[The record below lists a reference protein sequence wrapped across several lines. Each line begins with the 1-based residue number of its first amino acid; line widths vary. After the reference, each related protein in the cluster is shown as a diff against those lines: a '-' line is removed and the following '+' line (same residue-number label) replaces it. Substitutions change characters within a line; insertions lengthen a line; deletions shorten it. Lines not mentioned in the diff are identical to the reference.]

1 MSRVALFL
9 IGFYQRWIS
18 RFLPRMCRFTPSCS
32 AYMKRAIEVHG
43 FWAGL
48 WLGTKRIARCNP
60 FCEGGEDPVP
70 PPRLQP
76 APPSSE
82 GKA

>member
-1 MSRVALFL
+1 
-9 IGFYQRWIS
+9 
-18 RFLPRMCRFTPSCS
+18 
-32 AYMKRAIEVHG
+32 MKRAIETHG

-48 WLGTKRIARCNP
+48 WLGIKRIARCNP
-60 FCEGGEDPVP
+60 FCAGGEDPVP